1 MNDNTPAN
9 IAQDIAAQAPNE
21 WHKINSPRELAA
33 ISQAAQAGGFYN
45 ADFENKLAVS
55 LKHSM
60 NNGYRR
66 MSQVTPP
73 PANIMQSLRS
83 RV

>member
-1 MNDNTPAN
+1 MNDNIQN

-33 ISQAAQAGGFYN
+33 ISQAAQAGGYYN
-45 ADFENKLAVS
+45 SAFEDNLAKS
-55 LKHSM
+55 LKYSM
-60 NNGYRR
+60 ANGYRR

-73 PANIMQSLRS
+73 PANILQSLRS